1 MIQAAVPA
9 ANFHAIVYFHDESLR
24 QVYTKVLLRAS
35 RINNVNINSCTVL
48 VFIYVVYGFC
58 RKVFSDDCCGAV
70 GVPCFGVYSETPIS
84 SSSSSSSSSVSLF
97 GSIIDCFLYTLRL

>member
-35 RINNVNINSCTVL
+35 RINNVNINSCIS
-48 VFIYVVYGFC
+48 IYLC
-58 RKVFSDDCCGAV
+58 
-70 GVPCFGVYSETPIS
+70 
-84 SSSSSSSSSVSLF
+84 SLWIL
-97 GSIIDCFLYTLRL
+97 S